1 MMLPDDLESCNDDVV
16 LFIHSDLD
24 GIQCQLKCA
33 DECRQTTSAGLLIY
47 SVRRKLSLQ
56 AHAVRIRVL

>member
-24 GIQCQLKCA
+24 GIQCRLKCA
-33 DECRQTTSAGLLIY
+33 DECRQTISAGLLIFGTPE
-47 SVRRKLSLQ
+47 V
-56 AHAVRIRVL
+56 